1 MWGRDFI
8 DGIRWIW
15 IQLRGLRR
23 GFFINCGIGFLRVL
37 ISLGFVWVSKHI
49 VDIATHK
56 SDGDMLCWVIVMVA
70 VIMLQLLIQLV
81 MSRYRERNRLDV
93 SNKLRQRFFRLVMN
107 SRWNGKDSLHTGDT
121 VNRLEEDIRTVCAT
135 INENIPQLLVM
146 VFQLLCASVFLF
158 TMQKNLLWVLLIIM
172 PIALVV
178 SRIYYK
184 TLRDLNGKIR
194 AKDSEIQSH
203 LQENLLKRVLIL
215 SMIKLDDCVEAL
227 SRMQAELRDI
237 SVKKVRCSTRGRFF
251 VSLGFMTGYCVTFCW
266 GAFGILSGS
275 VTYGMMTA
283 FLQLVSQ
290 VQNPIVNM
298 SRQLPQLVQ
307 TLTSIDRL
315 KELFNLPQ
323 EDNEA
328 QYFMQGKIGVRVE
341 NLTFVY
347 PGNQNPTIQNMS
359 YDFRPGVSTAIMGET
374 GAGKSTLMK
383 VLLNILQH
391 QEGRVVLYND
401 HEELEMNPAL
411 RCNFMYVPQ
420 GNSLISGTVRD
431 NLRLGKADATDSEMV
446 ESLEIA
452 CADFVMR
459 RPEGLDTKCSEQG
472 SGLSEGQAQRIAIAR
487 ALLQPGKVMLM
498 DEACSALDDETERRV
513 LQNLSAHCED
523 RTIIWITHH
532 VAVREWLNGVLDVS

>member
-56 SDGDMLCWVIVMVA
+56 SDGDMLGWVIVMVA

-347 PGNQNPTIQNMS
+347 PDNPNPTIQNMS

-446 ESLEIA
+446 EALEIA

-498 DEACSALDDETERRV
+498 DEACSALDEDTERRV
-513 LQNLSAHCED
+513 LQNLSEHCED

-532 VAVREWLNGVLDVS
+532 VAVREWLKEGVVLK